1 MHIST
6 SFIGTKNLETQLT
19 LIDILYEENQG
30 IKIELSKTNFL
41 GVSMSQVWS
50 VFVPLVTQ
58 PDSFKRRN
66 HETDAD
72 YHHSGR

>member
-30 IKIELSKTNFL
+30 IKIELLKKKKKKKKKKKLPRGVHEL
-41 GVSMSQVWS
+41 G
-50 VFVPLVTQ
+50 LVGFCSTCH
-58 PDSFKRRN
+58 P
-66 HETDAD
+66 T
-72 YHHSGR
+72 